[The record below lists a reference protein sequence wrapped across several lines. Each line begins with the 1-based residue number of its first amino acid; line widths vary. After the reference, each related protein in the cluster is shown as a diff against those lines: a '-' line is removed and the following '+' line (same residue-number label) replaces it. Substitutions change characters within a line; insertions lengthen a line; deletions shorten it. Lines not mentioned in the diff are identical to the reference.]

1 MKKSRI
7 LVCLGLVASMGLQQ
21 GCGITFK
28 PRKDSF
34 DPVAPQVAHLP
45 RKDNGTIYQSGMMVG
60 WFQDV
65 TAHAVG
71 DILTINLQENTNAST
86 SSNTNTSK
94 DQTVEMP
101 GPTLAGQKITN
112 KDGVEIL
119 ENNLEAGREFS
130 GQGTSS
136 MNSTFSG
143 TITVIV
149 SEVLPNRNLVVKGKK
164 LVTLNQ
170 SEEMIQF
177 SGIVRPLDI
186 LPDNTVPSNRV
197 ANVYV
202 AYAGDGTMNSANSM
216 GPLARFFQSG
226 VWPY

>member
-1 MKKSRI
+1 MNKSRVLI
-7 LVCLGLVASMGLQQ
+7 CLGLVASMGLQQ
-21 GCGITFK
+21 GCGITFR
-28 PRKDSF
+28 PRADSF
-34 DPVAPQVAHLP
+34 DPAAPKVTNLP
-45 RKDNGTIYQSGMMVG
+45 RKDNGAIYQTGMTVG

-71 DILTINLQENTNAST
+71 DILTINLQENTNASS

-112 KDGVEIL
+112 KDGIEVL
-119 ENNLEAGREFS
+119 ENNIEAGREFS

-143 TITVIV
+143 TITVV
-149 SEVLPNRNLVVKGKK
+149 VAEVLPNRNLVVKGKK

-186 LPDNTVPSNRV
+186 KPDNTIASSRV

-202 AYAGDGTMNSANSM
+202 AYAGDGALDSANSM

>member
-1 MKKSRI
+1 MNMPKS
-7 LVCLGLVASMGLQQ
+7 LVCLFLLASMGLQQ

-34 DPVAPQVAHLP
+34 EPVAPKVSSLP
-45 RKDNGTIYQSGMMVG
+45 RKDNGAIYQDGMMVG

-71 DILTINLQENTNAST
+71 DILTIKLQESTNASST
-86 SSNTNTSK
+86 SNTNVSK
-94 DQTVEMP
+94 DQSVDMP

-119 ENNLEAGREFS
+119 ANNLDAGRKFS
-130 GQGTSS
+130 GQGTSAMS
-136 MNSTFSG
+136 STFSG

-149 SEVLPNRNLVVKGKK
+149 AEVLPNRNLVVKGKK

-202 AYAGDGTMNSANSM
+202 AYAGDGSLNSANSM
-216 GPLARFFQSG
+216 GPLARFFQSK

>member
-1 MKKSRI
+1 MNASRI
-7 LVCLGLVASMGLQQ
+7 LICLGLVASMGLQQ

-28 PRKDSF
+28 PRKENF
-34 DPVAPQVAHLP
+34 DPVAPTVSNLP
-45 RKDNGTIYQSGMMVG
+45 RKDNGAIYQAGMMVG

-112 KDGVEIL
+112 KDGVEVL

-143 TITVIV
+143 TITVV
-149 SEVLPNRNLVVKGKK
+149 VAEVLPNRNLVVKGKK

-186 LPDNTVPSNRV
+186 QPDNTVPSSRV

-202 AYAGDGTMNSANSM
+202 AYAGNGALESANSM

>member
-1 MKKSRI
+1 MKATRI
-7 LVCLGLVASMGLQQ
+7 LLCLGLVASMGLQQ

-28 PRKDSF
+28 PRKQNFEPAKPRVSS
-34 DPVAPQVAHLP
+34 LP
-45 RKDNGTIYQSGMMVG
+45 RKDNGAIYQEGMMVG
-60 WFQDV
+60 WFQNV

-71 DILTINLQENTNAST
+71 DILTIKLLENTNAST

-94 DQTVEMP
+94 DQSVEMP
-101 GPTLAGQKITN
+101 GPTLAGQKVTN

-130 GQGTSS
+130 GQGTSA

-143 TITVIV
+143 TITVVV
-149 SEVLPNRNLVVKGKK
+149 SDVQPNGNLVVKGKK
-164 LVTLNQ
+164 LVILNQ

-186 LPDNTVPSNRV
+186 APDNTVPSNRV

-202 AYAGDGTMNSANSM
+202 AYAGDGALSSANSM

>member
-1 MKKSRI
+1 MNISKC
-7 LVCLGLVASMGLQQ
+7 LVCLFLLASMGLQQ

-28 PRKDSF
+28 TRKANF
-34 DPVAPQVAHLP
+34 EPVAPKVPRLP
-45 RKDNGTIYQSGMMVG
+45 RKDNGAIYQDGMMVG

-71 DILTINLQENTNAST
+71 DILTIKLQEATKADS
-86 SSNTNTSK
+86 SSNTSISK
-94 DQTVEMP
+94 DQKVNMP

-112 KDGVEIL
+112 KEGIEVL
-119 ENNLEAGREFS
+119 ANKLKAGRKFS
-130 GQGTSS
+130 GQGTSA
-136 MNSTFSG
+136 MNSSLSG

-149 SEVLPNRNLVVKGKK
+149 AEVLPNHNLVVKGKK

-170 SEEMIQF
+170 SEELIQF

-186 LPDNTVPSNRV
+186 SPDNTVPSNRV

-202 AYAGDGTMNSANSM
+202 AYAGDGSLHAANSM